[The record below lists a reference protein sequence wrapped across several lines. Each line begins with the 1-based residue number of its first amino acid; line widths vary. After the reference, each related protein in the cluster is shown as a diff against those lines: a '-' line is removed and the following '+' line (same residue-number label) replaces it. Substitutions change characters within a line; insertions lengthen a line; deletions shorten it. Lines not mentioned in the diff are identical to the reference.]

1 MSFLEIVLLAVGL
14 SMDSLAVS
22 VTGGALIQ
30 NYRHHHMLKI
40 GCVMGIFQ
48 AGMTIAGYLAGM
60 SFKKYITAFDHW
72 IAFLLLLYLGGKMIY
87 ESTQE
92 KEEDCRTNPLCYK
105 TLCGLGI
112 ATSIDALAVGI
123 SLACIESAIAL
134 EALTIGIVTFLFSA
148 FGVYFGNHFSRK
160 IDLKLDLIGGLILI
174 GIGTK
179 IAAGAAAP
187 AGAEQA
193 GAQAPKPCAQ
203 TSRGQTAL
211 CTQTAAKTRKS
222 TKDISPLCF
231 SLSKSQISILCFV
244 RQHA

>member
-40 GCVMGIFQ
+40 GCVMGVFQ

-87 ESTQE
+87 ESTQ
-92 KEEDCRTNPLCYK
+92 KQEEDCRTNPLCYK

-112 ATSIDALAVGI
+112 ATSIDALAIGI
-123 SLACIESAIAL
+123 SFAL
-134 EALTIGIVTFLFSA
+134 LGINNYTEILSPILIIGFVSFVMSLIGL
-148 FGVYFGNHFSRK
+148 YFGIKCGCGCARK
-160 IDLKLDLIGGLILI
+160 LKAELWGGIILVAIGLKILI
-174 GIGTK
+174 
-179 IAAGAAAP
+179 
-187 AGAEQA
+187 EHLFLQ
-193 GAQAPKPCAQ
+193 
-203 TSRGQTAL
+203 
-211 CTQTAAKTRKS
+211 
-222 TKDISPLCF
+222 
-231 SLSKSQISILCFV
+231 
-244 RQHA
+244 

>member
-134 EALTIGIVTFLFSA
+134 EALTIG
-148 FGVYFGNHFSRK
+148 NHFSRK

-179 IAAGAAAP
+179 ILIEHLYFNG
-187 AGAEQA
+187 
-193 GAQAPKPCAQ
+193 
-203 TSRGQTAL
+203 
-211 CTQTAAKTRKS
+211 
-222 TKDISPLCF
+222 
-231 SLSKSQISILCFV
+231 
-244 RQHA
+244 

>member
-134 EALTIGIVTFLFSA
+134 EALTIGIAKTFVPLLFS
-148 FGVYFGNHFSRK
+148 VPILLNHSAPFNR
-160 IDLKLDLIGGLILI
+160 IT
-174 GIGTK
+174 GTL
-179 IAAGAAAP
+179 AYVS
-187 AGAEQA
+187 
-193 GAQAPKPCAQ
+193 
-203 TSRGQTAL
+203 TLFTLVGQ
-211 CTQTAAKTRKS
+211 
-222 TKDISPLCF
+222 PL
-231 SLSKSQISILCFV
+231 
-244 RQHA
+244 

>member
-30 NYRHHHMLKI
+30 NYRHHPMLKI
-40 GCVMGIFQ
+40 GCVMGVFQ

-92 KEEDCRTNPLCYK
+92 QEEDCRTNPLCYK

-134 EALTIGIVTFLFSA
+134 EALTIGIVTFLLSA
-148 FGVYFGNHFSRK
+148 FGVYFGNHFGRK

-179 IAAGAAAP
+179 ILIEHLYFNG
-187 AGAEQA
+187 
-193 GAQAPKPCAQ
+193 
-203 TSRGQTAL
+203 
-211 CTQTAAKTRKS
+211 
-222 TKDISPLCF
+222 
-231 SLSKSQISILCFV
+231 
-244 RQHA
+244 

>member
-1 MSFLEIVLLAVGL
+1 
-14 SMDSLAVS
+14 MDSLAVS

-112 ATSIDALAVGI
+112 ATSIDALAVGRLQARGGGRVDFLQTCI
-123 SLACIESAIAL
+123 KMGQTMRGFFGLQSGAGGGIGFGERIEPLRERMKIHHGAAHNQRQSAARVDFACQASAI
-134 EALTIGIVTFLFSA
+134 GHK
-148 FGVYFGNHFSRK
+148 FG
-160 IDLKLDLIGGLILI
+160 
-174 GIGTK
+174 
-179 IAAGAAAP
+179 GAV
-187 AGAEQA
+187 GFE
-193 GAQAPKPCAQ
+193 
-203 TSRGQTAL
+203 R
-211 CTQTAAKTRKS
+211 
-222 TKDISPLCF
+222 
-231 SLSKSQISILCFV
+231 
-244 RQHA
+244 